1 MVKWCEKGM
10 KKWYQILWGSKE
22 ERDLEEK
29 IANKVVDSINLKQ
42 HEIATPDPDD
52 LTIENAYKTRWIWY
66 HTILAG
72 LMFFANIIMLGIFIL
87 LAIKL

>member
-1 MVKWCEKGM
+1 MRKWHH
-10 KKWYQILWGSKE
+10 ILWGSKE
-22 ERDLEEK
+22 EEELVK
-29 IANKVVDSINLKQ
+29 RQVENS
-42 HEIATPDPDD
+42 PDPAD

-72 LMFFANIIMLGIFIL
+72 LMFFANIIMLAIFLL

>member
-1 MVKWCEKGM
+1 M
-10 KKWYQILWGSKE
+10 KKWYQILWGSAE
-22 ERDLEEK
+22 EDDLVK
-29 IANKVVDSINLKQ
+29 KQIDDS
-42 HEIATPDPDD
+42 PDPDD

-72 LMFFANIIMLGIFIL
+72 LMFFANIIMFGIFIL

>member
-1 MVKWCEKGM
+1 M

-22 ERDLEEK
+22 EDELMK
-29 IANKVVDSINLKQ
+29 NSDNS
-42 HEIATPDPDD
+42 PDPNE

-66 HTILAG
+66 HTILG
-72 LMFFANIIMLGIFIL
+72 LLMLMANIIMIAIFLL

>member
-1 MVKWCEKGM
+1 M

-22 ERDLEEK
+22 EKELEEK

-42 HEIATPDPDD
+42 HEIATPDPDE
-52 LTIENAYKTRWIWY
+52 LTIDNAYKTRWIWY

-72 LMFFANIIMLGIFIL
+72 LMFLMSVILMGIFIL
-87 LAIKL
+87 LAVKL

>member
-1 MVKWCEKGM
+1 M

-22 ERDLEEK
+22 EDEVVAERVKEEN
-29 IANKVVDSINLKQ
+29 I
-42 HEIATPDPDD
+42 DPAE

-72 LMFFANIIMLGIFIL
+72 LMFLTNLIMIGIFIL
-87 LAIKL
+87 LAVKL